1 MGSTYNLAVH
11 MSFSAMGLAAAAT
24 GAIAIFKRLESA
36 AMAASGGV
44 TALTANMRALFLA
57 GGLITGGAVLGVGA
71 ISVFVHAASTMQDAI
86 TKVGAAS
93 VGTNAQLTQ
102 LQATAYATASKT
114 QFSAP
119 QVLGMAAVAATAG
132 VNNRATLN
140 AVLPTLANAAEV
152 DYRMRGI
159 APQESVQSSVALAH
173 MFGAFPAPGKQA
185 RDVYTGKE
193 TSSATAFKELVDLFA
208 RSQLVSG
215 ATPQTMVN
223 RLSYMMPAVQ
233 QYGLTAQSAIAF
245 TSLAQNMGLARS
257 GAGLNAIFAALAP
270 ALSGHGNNA
279 HNADMQQLI
288 TLGGGNWGKIAAG
301 GVNMIP
307 ELMTTLMRARENM
320 KGPDAGAL
328 FTALENGAFGRAGAR
343 SLAVLG
349 SPQAMQRYSQIQ
361 GLLGNPNQYKPGA
374 DNNTVLPSSEV
385 FQQQLNQTWTGQSI
399 TLRTNF
405 QSLAA
410 IIGMQLLPPL
420 TALVGVLNHV
430 VAGLVSFAQ
439 QHPMIVRFGATFLL
453 VSTAIAAVVGPLMMI
468 SSLVG
473 LFVAALGP
481 AAAVIATTAGA
492 MVALDLSMLP
502 VTAVVLAIVAVIA
515 LAVTIFLNWHTI
527 TQTVGS
533 ALTRFGGVL
542 GSLASGAISGLR
554 NAVLGLV
561 SGAFGLLNGAITWLN
576 THIPLA
582 SQVIALM
589 ISPITTI
596 IGAFGHW
603 HQAVT
608 LIQHVFETLQGPLRV
623 VQTFISNMTT
633 GIEGLVSQFGQLVQ
647 HVLQLASGPA
657 GQVISA
663 LGQAWSAASSAA
675 QSVGSAVGSTVQHTS
690 IAGAQTLHT
699 VHDPLPH
706 PALHHHLHPITA
718 HHTAA
723 HHETHHHAV
732 SHQQHIHSGA
742 IHVTVN
748 GAGLDTGGATASATA
763 AALHALRKA
772 TTHET
777 QHGTV
782 RSRGGTPHLR
792 TPVPHR

>member
-71 ISVFVHAASTMQDAI
+71 ISVFVHAASSMQDAI

-93 VGTNAQLTQ
+93 VGTRAQLDA

-119 QVLGMAAVAATAG
+119 QVLGMAATAATAG

-223 RLSYMMPAVQ
+223 RLSYLMPAVQ

-270 ALSGHGNNA
+270 SLSGHGQNA

-385 FQQQLNQTWTGQSI
+385 FQQQLNQTWAGQST

-430 VAGLVSFAQ
+430 VAGMVSFAE
-439 QHPMIVRFGATFLL
+439 QHPLIVRFGATFLL
-453 VSTAIAAVVGPLMMI
+453 VATAVAAILGPIMMI
-468 SSLVG
+468 TSLVG

-481 AAAVIATTAGA
+481 AAAVIAATAGA

-515 LAVTIFLNWHTI
+515 LAVTIFMNWHTI

-533 ALTRFGGVL
+533 ALTRFGGIL

-603 HQAVT
+603 HQAVS
-608 LIQHVFETLQGPLRV
+608 LVQHVFETLQGPFRV

-663 LGQAWSAASSAA
+663 LGQAWSAATSAA
-675 QSVGSAVGSTVQHTS
+675 QSVGSAVGTTVQHTS

-699 VHDPLPH
+699 VHDPLPQAH
-706 PALHHHLHPITA
+706 ALHHHLATHPIT
-718 HHTAA
+718 
-723 HHETHHHAV
+723 
-732 SHQQHIHSGA
+732 
-742 IHVTVN
+742 
-748 GAGLDTGGATASATA
+748 
-763 AALHALRKA
+763 
-772 TTHET
+772 T
-777 QHGTV
+777 QI
-782 RSRGGTPHLR
+782 
-792 TPVPHR
+792 